1 VLDISPISRAI
12 DGILLTRLRDSTVD
26 ADVICFVVL
35 SIPAGAVEGSF
46 FKEEENEESNAPFEV
61 YMRYD
66 IKSQY

>member
-1 VLDISPISRAI
+1 
-12 DGILLTRLRDSTVD
+12 LRDSTVD